1 MTKISCI
8 NKKALFRNL
17 TINKEYDGIKE
28 GDNYVVTNDAGLR
41 ATYAARYFREEP
53 VNIQLN
59 EVIAVTFSRANDN
72 LDVIIVINNSDE
84 LRERVSLNIQRAFI
98 SCGVMEISNIS
109 SLNDTIENLY
119 AALPDNYIGM
129 TEEEFFRYIWAEIFR
144 YIVAQYPSLL
154 YLISDVVSEDNE
166 ILRTVL
172 DETAEY
178 SIEGTNP
185 NSHNEICMWVLSN
198 NR

>member
-8 NKKALFRNL
+8 NKKASFRNL

-53 VNIQLN
+53 VNIQLSQ
-59 EVIAVTFSRANDN
+59 VIAVTISRANDN
-72 LDVIIVINNSDE
+72 LDVIIVINNSGE
-84 LRERVSLNIQRAFI
+84 LRERVSLNIQRAHI
-98 SCGVMEISNIS
+98 SCGIMEISNIS
-109 SLNDTIENLY
+109 SLNNTLENLY
-119 AALPDNYIGM
+119 DDLPDDYVGM
-129 TEEEFFRYIWAEIFR
+129 TEEEFFRYIWAEIFA

-166 ILRTVL
+166 VLRAVL
-172 DETAEY
+172 DDAAGY

-185 NSHNEICMWVLSN
+185 NSHNEICMWVLNN